1 MNTILKVPLFS
12 KLSQILL
19 GIVILFFIL
28 YIGQEIIIPLVFSF
42 FIAILLNP
50 VVSYLCRRKVN
61 RFVAIFIS
69 ILLAIL
75 CLSAIIYFI
84 TSQIIMFGEMLPQLE
99 EKVNTL
105 FSQTIQWA
113 SQILNLSTEKINIWM
128 AQMRTEALSIG
139 KSLIGPTILSVGG
152 MIVVFLL
159 LPVYIF
165 LILWY
170 KQLFLEFISKLFPAE
185 KHNTVAEILIE
196 SKLLIQK
203 YLIGLFTET
212 GIVAVLNTLGL
223 IMLGVEYAVLLGV
236 ISAILNI
243 IPYIGGIIAMGITTI
258 IVLATKPP
266 IYVLW
271 VLLLSGF
278 IQFIDNNIIVPK
290 IVASKIKINE
300 FISIVAVLVGG
311 ALWGIPGMFLSLP
324 LIAIFKV
331 IFDRVESLKPFGF
344 LLGNTMSSNERKFLK
359 FPKKKIK
366 KNVS

>member
-50 VVSYLCRRKVN
+50 VVNYLCRRKVN
-61 RFVAIFIS
+61 RFIAIFIS

-266 IYVLW
+266 IYALW
-271 VLLLSGF
+271 VLLLFGF
-278 IQFIDNNIIVPK
+278 IQFIDNNVLVPK
-290 IVASKIKINE
+290 IVASKVKINE
-300 FISIVAVLVGG
+300 FISIIAVLVGS
-311 ALWGIPGMFLSLP
+311 ALWGISGMFLSLP

-331 IFDRVESLKPFGF
+331 IFDRVEPLKPFGL
-344 LLGNTMSSNERKFLK
+344 LLGNTMSSNEKRKLKFLK
-359 FPKKKIK
+359 KKVKEI
-366 KNVS
+366 NS

>member
-1 MNTILKVPLFS
+1 MNTTIKVPLYI

-28 YIGQEIIIPLVFSF
+28 YIGREIIIPLIFSF
-42 FIAILLNP
+42 FIAILLDP
-50 VVSYLCRRKVN
+50 VVNYLCKRKVN
-61 RFVAIFIS
+61 RFVAIFLS
-69 ILLAIL
+69 ILFAFLS
-75 CLSAIIYFI
+75 LSAIVYFI

-99 EKVNTL
+99 EKIDTL
-105 FSQTIQWA
+105 ISQSIQWA
-113 SQILNLSTEKINIWM
+113 SQFFNLSTENINVWI
-128 AQMRTEALSIG
+128 AQIKDEALTAG

-159 LPVYIF
+159 MPFYIF

-170 KQLFLEFISKLFPAE
+170 KQLFLEFFSRLFPTE
-185 KHNTVAEILIE
+185 KQKTVTEILIE

-203 YLIGLFTET
+203 YLIGLLTET
-212 GIVAVLNTLGL
+212 GVVSVLNSLGL
-223 IMLGVEYAVLLGV
+223 IMLGIEYAVLLGV

-243 IPYIGGIIAMGITTI
+243 IPYIGGIVAMSITTI

-266 IYVLW
+266 IYALW
-271 VLLLSGF
+271 VLLLFGF
-278 IQFIDNNIIVPK
+278 IQFIDNNVLVPK
-290 IVASKIKINE
+290 IVASRIKINE
-300 FISIVAVLVGG
+300 FISIIAVLVGS

-344 LLGNTMSSNERKFLK
+344 LLGNTMSSKERKYLKFLK
-359 FPKKKIK
+359 KKVKET
-366 KNVS
+366 NS